1 MQAGEPLKIADV
13 QILFY
18 AIDSTSDCHAA
29 AARWFEESINGR
41 EAVGLAWP
49 TVHQFLRLG
58 TNPAFPGCM
67 SDDEAIGW
75 VEEWLDAGVELVS
88 AADFGWE
95 LLSELVAAS
104 SRSLRNTIDD
114 AHLAAIAISRGATLA
129 SFDSDFGAFVEHGLR
144 WEQLSTG

>member
-1 MQAGEPLKIADV
+1 MKIADV

-18 AIDSTSDCHAA
+18 AIDPTSELHTA
-29 AARWFEESINGR
+29 AARWLEDSINGR
-41 EAVGLAWP
+41 ETVGVAWP

-75 VEEWLDAGVELVS
+75 VDEWLEAGVEFVS
-88 AADFGWE
+88 DADIGWD
-95 LLSELVAAS
+95 LLSELVAGTPRA
-104 SRSLRNTIDD
+104 LHNAIDD

-129 SFDSDFGAFVEHGLR
+129 SFDSDFEAFVAHGLR
-144 WEQLSTG
+144 WEQLAAT